1 MTKQEGHCDMCHKP
15 YENGHPSGGISTR
28 NGVVEVCSSECFQ
41 EAMNDPEICPLGE
54 LMKIEKSRDGSPNN

>member
-1 MTKQEGHCDMCHKP
+1 MCHKP

-54 LMKIEKSRDGSPNN
+54 LMKIEKSPNN